1 MTPYQARIL
10 AHLVAMAKLDKAYAW
25 SASKQYAELDKYEL
39 AQMPELLTK
48 AMFSKSPSLG
58 HQKP

>member
-25 SASKQYAELDKYEL
+25 AASKQYAELDKYEL
-39 AQMPELLTK
+39 AQMPEWLTNEMK
-48 AMFSKSPSLG
+48 K
-58 HQKP
+58 

>member
-25 SASKQYAELDKYEL
+25 WASKNYAEIDRHQL
-39 AQMPELLTK
+39 AEMPELLTK
-48 AMFSKSPSLG
+48 AMK
-58 HQKP
+58 K

>member
-10 AHLVAMAKLDKAYAW
+10 AHLVAMANQDKGYAW

-48 AMFSKSPSLG
+48 AMK
-58 HQKP
+58 K

>member
-10 AHLVAMAKLDKAYAW
+10 AHLVAMANQDKAYAW
-25 SASKQYAELDKYEL
+25 AASKQYAEIDRYEL
-39 AQMPELLTK
+39 AQMPELLK
-48 AMFSKSPSLG
+48 QAMFSKSPSLG

>member
-1 MTPYQARIL
+1 MTPYQAKIL

-48 AMFSKSPSLG
+48 AMK
-58 HQKP
+58 K

>member
-10 AHLVAMAKLDKAYAW
+10 PLLVAMAKLDKAYAW
-25 SASKQYAELDKYEL
+25 AASKQYAELDKYEL

-48 AMFSKSPSLG
+48 AMK
-58 HQKP
+58 K